1 MARVGVIGLGN
12 IGGAI
17 AANLVAD
24 EHTVT
29 VHDTDAGRR
38 AAAIAAGAQAGADTA
53 AVARASEVTFTSL
66 PTPRIFESVAQEW
79 LAAAAPEA
87 VLVDLSTNAPA
98 LMRSVGGRL
107 AAAGRHLV
115 EAPLTGGAPG
125 AQARMLVFMVGGDA
139 EAVARVRPLLDR
151 LGRATFHV
159 GALGLGNVAKLINS
173 LMAFSATWISLE
185 GLAVAAKAGID
196 VRTMI
201 DVIRTGGAGNIFTDR
216 MVEGINE
223 RGRPT
228 QFSLALAA
236 KDAGLL
242 LEVAREHGV
251 PTPAAAQVA
260 QAFVAAVGAGLGERD
275 FTDIVQLI
283 ERMADVELRIAPPT
297 KRMTDDV
304 GRKTRNLRPS
314 SLDFCPF
321 AKGFP

>member
-1 MARVGVIGLGN
+1 VARVGVIGLGN

-17 AANLVAD
+17 AANLAAD
-24 EHTVT
+24 GHEVS
-29 VHDTDAGRR
+29 VHDTDAARLG
-38 AAAIAAGAQAGADTA
+38 AAAAAGARPATDAA
-53 AVARASEVTFTSL
+53 AVARASEITFTSL
-66 PTPRIFESVAQEW
+66 PTPGAFAAVADAW
-79 LAAAAPEA
+79 LAAAALGA

-98 LMRSVGGRL
+98 LVRSIGDRL
-107 AAAGRHLV
+107 TAAGRHLV

-125 AQARMLVFMVGGDA
+125 AQARMLVFMVGGEADA
-139 EAVARVRPLLDR
+139 VDRVRPLLER

-159 GALGLGNVAKLINS
+159 GPLGLGNVAKLVNS
-173 LMAFSATWISLE
+173 LMAFSATWLSLE

-201 DVIRTGGAGNIFTDR
+201 DVIRAGGAGNIFTER

-251 PTPAAAQVA
+251 PTPAAAQVG
-260 QAFVAAVGAGLGERD
+260 QAFVAALGAGLGDRD
-275 FTDIVQLI
+275 FTDLVELV
-283 ERMADVELRIAPPT
+283 ERMAGIELRIAPA
-297 KRMTDDV
+297 R
-304 GRKTRNLRPS
+304 
-314 SLDFCPF
+314 
-321 AKGFP
+321 